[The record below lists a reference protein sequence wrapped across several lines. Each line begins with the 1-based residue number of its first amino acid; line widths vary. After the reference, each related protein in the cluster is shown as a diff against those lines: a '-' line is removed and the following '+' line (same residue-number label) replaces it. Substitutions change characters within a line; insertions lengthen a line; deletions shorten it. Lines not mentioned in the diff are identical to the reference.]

1 MTETPEGRGRSQS
14 RCPAQVGL
22 LSCEYL
28 VELLHSVPQFL
39 ICMEEDKEHIS
50 LQGCSESHD
59 PGGRCRPELPC
70 LGALDHPQRN
80 VTTDPLGSLH
90 RALGCDIPRAEER
103 SPSSFKTQS
112 PHTLDLCDS
121 GSETGPQPPL
131 GAMLPSF
138 RLHVPIVRSES
149 AVVCT
154 QPPLALS
161 STHCGD
167 PGLQRSWAKASCHLT
182 LPPLLPKPTRCPQ
195 LFAHISYLAS
205 FSPTKWEVT
214 LPALSHLVLWHM
226 RHIPWVYTGPSPSA
240 PQILDQLDTRQHH
253 DRGRGCYGHLVGEG
267 SPVEPQATPKQ
278 MMIQPQKPER

>member
-1 MTETPEGRGRSQS
+1 MSPQIPLEACTVHWVVISPE
-14 RCPAQVGL
+14 
-22 LSCEYL
+22 
-28 VELLHSVPQFL
+28 
-39 ICMEEDKEHIS
+39 
-50 LQGCSESHD
+50 
-59 PGGRCRPELPC
+59 
-70 LGALDHPQRN
+70 QRN
-80 VTTDPLGSLH
+80 AAPHPSRHKAPTRWTCVTTAQ
-90 RALGCDIPRAEER
+90 RR
-103 SPSSFKTQS
+103 
-112 PHTLDLCDS
+112 
-121 GSETGPQPPL
+121 GPQPPL

-138 RLHVPIVRSES
+138 RLDVPIVRSES

-167 PGLQRSWAKASCHLT
+167 PGLQRSWDQASCHLT

-205 FSPTKWEVT
+205 FSPTKQEVT

-226 RHIPWVYTGPSPSA
+226 RHIPWVYPGPSPSA

-253 DRGRGCYGHLVGEG
+253 DRGRRCYGHLVGEG

-278 MMIQPQKPER
+278 IMIQPQKPER